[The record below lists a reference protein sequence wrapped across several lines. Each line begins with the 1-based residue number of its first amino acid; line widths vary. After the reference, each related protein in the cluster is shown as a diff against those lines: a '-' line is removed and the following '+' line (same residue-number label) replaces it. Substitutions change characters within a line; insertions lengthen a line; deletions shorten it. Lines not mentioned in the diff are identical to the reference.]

1 MDKRIVIMAGG
12 TGGHVYPAL
21 AVALYLQKDN
31 WQVTWLGTRV
41 GIESRVV
48 PENNIDIDF
57 VSVTGIRGKDFRGRL
72 AVPGMLL
79 KSMLQ
84 VFGILRRRR
93 PNVILG
99 LGGFVAGPGGVVAK
113 VLGIPLVIHEQN
125 RIPGTT
131 NRILAKWAD
140 RVLQGFPDSFPVAIG
155 AEYVGN
161 PLRPAIEVFK
171 PKRIIQQQSL
181 NILVLGGSLGAR
193 KLNEIVPAM
202 IAMVKPVN
210 VVHQTGSVMVEK
222 VKALYT
228 SQQKPAEV
236 VAFIDDMAVVYSW
249 ADLIICRSGA
259 MTVSE
264 IAAVGLPSIM
274 IPFPFAIDDHQT
286 ANAQYLAD
294 VNASILIA
302 QSELNAKRLA
312 KEIMRFINEPSLL
325 LQMGK
330 AARQCA
336 QVDATKAVAKVCIDV
351 VSI

>member
-21 AVALYLQKDN
+21 AVALCLQKDN

-48 PENNIDIDF
+48 PENNIEMDF

-72 AVPGMLL
+72 AVPVMLL

-84 VFGILRRRR
+84 VFGILRRRK
-93 PNVILG
+93 PNVVLG
-99 LGGFVAGPGGVVAK
+99 LGGFVSGPGGVVAK

-125 RIPGTT
+125 RTPGTT

-140 RVLQGFPDSFPVAIG
+140 RVLQGFPDSFPEVIG

-161 PLRPAIEVFK
+161 PLRSAIEVFN
-171 PKRIIQQQSL
+171 PKRIMQQKSL

-193 KLNEIVPAM
+193 KLNEIVPDM
-202 IAMVKPVN
+202 VAMVKSVN
-210 VVHQTGSVMVEK
+210 VVHQTGSVMVDK
-222 VKALYT
+222 VKSRYS
-228 SQQKPAEV
+228 SQQTPAEV
-236 VAFIDDMAVVYSW
+236 VAFIDDMAAIYSW

-264 IAAVGLPSIM
+264 VAAVGLPSIM

-302 QSELNAKRLA
+302 ESELNAERLA
-312 KEIMRFINEPSLL
+312 REIMHLIDEPSLL
-325 LQMGK
+325 LAM
-330 AARQCA
+330 ATATRQCA
-336 QVDATKAVAKVCIDV
+336 QVGATKAVAKACIEV

>member
-1 MDKRIVIMAGG
+1 
-12 TGGHVYPAL
+12 
-21 AVALYLQKDN
+21 
-31 WQVTWLGTRV
+31 
-41 GIESRVV
+41 
-48 PENNIDIDF
+48 
-57 VSVTGIRGKDFRGRL
+57 
-72 AVPGMLL
+72 
-79 KSMLQ
+79 
-84 VFGILRRRR
+84 
-93 PNVILG
+93 
-99 LGGFVAGPGGVVAK
+99 VAGPGGVVAK